1 MPESKKSS
9 LRARTD
15 NTDQEQSGISPV
27 TKAFLQNIV
36 QRYCLGKMKD
46 LSKFTVLQTNAK
58 MWQFVNAK
66 RGIFLRH
73 LQLSLF

>member
-27 TKAFLQNIV
+27 IKAFLQNIV
-36 QRYCLGKMKD
+36 QRYCTIVKIHGSAD
-46 LSKFTVLQTNAK
+46 
-58 MWQFVNAK
+58 
-66 RGIFLRH
+66 
-73 LQLSLF
+73 